1 MISMDFTY
9 SAKRFAEIFE
19 EKFTWLGGFERNVRR
34 LPDKTALID
43 PAMDRRWS
51 YAQLDAECNRFAN
64 ALCAAGIGKN
74 DLLLYQLYNCPQFA
88 FCYIA
93 PQKIGA
99 INGPASFNLAAGET
113 ALLIDHNR
121 PRAYVYDC
129 DVRAMAAKALEI
141 CEYKPEVIIAVD
153 YRGQRPEL
161 PAGHVYY
168 DDFVAGQSEA
178 TPEPATTHMYDE
190 VTRLYTS
197 GTTGLAKGIPVNNV
211 NEVLS
216 AHDVIMQFP
225 MCMQDVT
232 MNMTP
237 WFHRGGLH
245 AGGLTP
251 TLYVGGTCVAM
262 RMFSAKSC
270 LEYVERYGV
279 SFLIGV
285 PAALAKLADRQEKHP
300 IDLSQLKGIVTMGS
314 PLEREA
320 CMRFQKLLTPNIFNG
335 YGTTE
340 TFWNSFLRPIDLPEM
355 AGSAGRACIDD
366 DVRVVKAYE
375 GRRAEPDDTVP
386 MDGKTAGEIII
397 RSWAKSSMGYLDNEE
412 LTEERFYKGW
422 FYTHD
427 LGIWNEGQYIT
438 VLGRQDD
445 MIICMGENIYPAQI
459 EAVLCRHEKE
469 RDCIVTGLADPA
481 RGQAVAA
488 YVVPA
493 DGSLTIQELARW
505 CAASCDLSDY
515 KCPRYYCF
523 VEDIPS
529 TATGKKRHS
538 EMLDRALKDLKS
550 GKLKRP

>member
-1 MISMDFTY
+1 MDLTY
-9 SAKRFAEIFE
+9 DAKGFARVFE
-19 EKFTWLGGFERNVRR
+19 ANFTWLGGFERNVRR
-34 LPDKTALID
+34 FPDKTALID
-43 PAMDRRWS
+43 PARDRQWT
-51 YAQLDAECNRFAN
+51 YAQLDAECSRFAN
-64 ALCAAGIGKN
+64 ALRAAGLGKN

-99 INGPASFNLAAGET
+99 INSPASFNLAAGET

-129 DVRAMAAKALEI
+129 DVRAMAAKALEL

-153 YRGQRPEL
+153 YRGERPEL
-161 PAGHVYY
+161 PAGHVLY
-168 DDFVAGQSEA
+168 DDFVAGHSA
-178 TPEPATTHMYDE
+178 AAPERPAAHMYDE

-216 AHDVIMQFP
+216 AHDVIMHFP
-225 MCMQDVT
+225 LSERDVT

-245 AGGLTP
+245 SGGLTP
-251 TLYVGGTCVAM
+251 TLYAGGTVVAM
-262 RMFSAKSC
+262 RMFSAKAC
-270 LEYVERYGV
+270 LDYADKYGV

-285 PAALAKLADRQEKHP
+285 PAALEKLADRQEKHP
-300 IDLSQLKGIVTMGS
+300 TDLSRLKGIVTMGS

-320 CMRFQKLLTPNIFNG
+320 CIRFQRLLTPNIFNG

-340 TFWNSFLRPIDLPEM
+340 TFWNSFLRPTDLPEM

-366 DVRVVKAYE
+366 EVRVVSLYDD
-375 GRRAEPDDTVP
+375 GRRAEPEDTVP
-386 MDGKTAGEIII
+386 MDGKTTGEIII
-397 RSWAKSSMGYLDNEE
+397 SSWAKSSMSYLDNPE
-412 LTEERFYKGW
+412 LTEEKFYKGW

-427 LGIWNEGQYIT
+427 LGVWDGKRYIS
-438 VLGRQDD
+438 VLGRRDD
-445 MIICMGENIYPAQI
+445 MIICMGENIYPAQVEEVI
-459 EAVLCRHEKE
+459 CRHEKV
-469 RDCIVTGLADPA
+469 RDCIVTGVADPA

-488 YVVPA
+488 YVVPSDA
-493 DGSLTIQELARW
+493 GLTIQELARH
-505 CAASCDLSDY
+505 CAASCDLADY
-515 KCPRYYCF
+515 KCPRYYCL
-523 VEDIPS
+523 VSEIPYN
-529 TATGKKRHS
+529 ATGKKRHFVAR
-538 EMLDRALKDLKS
+538 EQALEDLKS